1 MGNFPVI
8 AIFFRRFLMTG
19 REIRYLGFA
28 ALFFVL
34 NMTAGNAVN
43 NAGDG
48 GELPVILTDPA
59 IADHNIGNVG
69 YTVSNFGQ
77 YGLAL
82 TTINTLWN
90 GEGFKMPL
98 NGTNY
103 LFEGAL
109 FIGDGPAR
117 VSNGARDDNQNF
129 GDDFVALND
138 IVLSEPGPFAD
149 QEYYTSYND
158 SNAMNPLGI
167 VVEQESYAF
176 ASEPDNDYIITEY
189 TITNSGSTAL
199 TGVLVAHF
207 EDWDMPWNVADDM
220 VNFDRS
226 RNLGYQYNGND
237 YRGQQVLSDSGVF
250 SFMALDNALHVYP
263 PMFTLSDKWSYMNA
277 GIVDTAILV
286 QIDCSMIIT
295 TGPYDI
301 APGESVVAAFA
312 ILGGNGLADLQ
323 ANADA
328 AMARYNATSIDESD
342 NLPEVFELSQNYP
355 NPFNASTTIGFTLS
369 EPQDVTLAVYDL
381 LGRVIA
387 RLIDNEMKAGLQQV
401 TFDASDL
408 SSGVYFYR
416 LQAGDKVETR
426 RMTLL
431 K

>member
-1 MGNFPVI
+1 M
-8 AIFFRRFLMTG
+8 G
-19 REIRYLGFA
+19 REIRYFGFA
-28 ALFFVL
+28 ALFLLL
-34 NMTAGNAVN
+34 NLTAVNAVN
-43 NAGDG
+43 NEGN
-48 GELPVILTDPA
+48 GEALPVILTDPA
-59 IADHNIGNVG
+59 IADHDIGNVA

-82 TTINTLWN
+82 TAINTLWN

-98 NGTNY
+98 NGTNF

-109 FIGDGPAR
+109 FIGDGPTR
-117 VSNGARDDNQNF
+117 VSNGARDENQNF
-129 GDDFVALND
+129 GDDFVAFSD

-149 QEYYTSYND
+149 QEYHTSYND

-167 VVEQESYAF
+167 TVEQESYAF
-176 ASEPDNDYIITEY
+176 SSEPDNDYIITEY
-189 TITNSGSTAL
+189 TITNNGNTAL

-237 YRGQQVLSDSGVF
+237 YRGQQVLSDQGVF

-277 GIVDTAILV
+277 GIVDTAITV

-301 APGESVVAAFA
+301 DPGQSVVAAFA

-323 ANADA
+323 VNADA
-328 AMARYNATSIDESD
+328 AMARYNATSIDDVTD
-342 NLPEVFELSQNYP
+342 NLPEIFELSQNYP
-355 NPFNASTTIGFTLS
+355 NPFNASTTISFSLS
-369 EPQDVTLAVYDL
+369 EQQDVTLTVYDL
-381 LGRVIA
+381 LGRKIVK
-387 RLIDNEMKAGLQQV
+387 LIENEKRAGSQQV
-401 TFDASDL
+401 TFNASDL

-416 LQAGDKVETR
+416 LQAGDKEETR
-426 RMTLL
+426 RMVLL